1 MHQHPL
7 GKMVTSGDNV
17 GDGDRGGGG
26 DYIID
31 IVVHVHFCKH
41 GSGYNQHRIECEMCT
56 NACFQMHFN
65 VLQCNVVLCS
75 LMYCKQSYGYNQH

>member
-7 GKMVTSGDNV
+7 VGKMVTSGDNV
-17 GDGDRGGGG
+17 GDGDGGGGG

-41 GSGYNQHRIECEMCT
+41 GSGYN
-56 NACFQMHFN
+56 
-65 VLQCNVVLCS
+65 
-75 LMYCKQSYGYNQH
+75 

>member
-1 MHQHPL
+1 MHQQPL

-41 GSGYNQHRIECEMCT
+41 GSGYN
-56 NACFQMHFN
+56 
-65 VLQCNVVLCS
+65 
-75 LMYCKQSYGYNQH
+75 